1 MDILCYMVTKAVEA
15 DLLSLARRALQHRI
29 ALYADD
35 VVIFPR
41 PSASDLEVMLDL
53 LTLFGEASELKTN
66 MQKSSVLPIQCME
79 EEKAAIQEQLP
90 CQMLDFPCK
99 YLRVPLSLQK
109 LTTQVQPIIDKIA
122 DCLPGWKADL
132 LTRAGRKILVQF
144 VLTSMLIYLVMA
156 LDLPTWAL
164 KAIGKIRRGFLWEGR
179 IGEGWTLSDSLAQS
193 DKTT

>member
-1 MDILCYMVTKAVEA
+1 MAFRGTKSCIGEGSDKATCCLQCCSSWWWISCAIWSQLTKAVEV
-15 DLLSLARRALQHRI
+15 DLFQPLARRALQHRI
-29 ALYADD
+29 SLYADD

-66 MQKSSVLPIQCME
+66 MQKSSVLPIQCTE

-132 LTRAGRKILVQF
+132 LTRAGRKSWCNLY
-144 VLTSMLIYLVMA
+144 SH
-156 LDLPTWAL
+156 PC
-164 KAIGKIRRGFLWEGR
+164 
-179 IGEGWTLSDSLAQS
+179 
-193 DKTT
+193 